1 MIIKEYEELV
11 FKGDSFYLLK
21 LKVLQNFDIS
31 FLSTFLI
38 SDFEYIRQNLEQQIQ
53 YHFIDKPGIG
63 FEMIEINVDH
73 ENNLIYIGSMPDPC
87 DYEDEDYPFISGKTP
102 LEHFQEG
109 LLESVHLTKDNFF
122 NILRTWN
129 KYLEEKPP
137 FLLLY
142 QDENN
147 WFDILPFQSK
157 EEMDQFVE
165 NHTPIIN

>member
-1 MIIKEYEELV
+1 MYIKQWKKYDFEV
-11 FKGDSFYLLK
+11 IVKKFYPMNSK
-21 LKVLQNFDIS
+21 FQDNFS
-31 FLSTFLI
+31 FLSMFLV
-38 SDFEYIRQNLEQQIQ
+38 SDFGYIRQNFEQEIK
-53 YHFIDKPGIG
+53 YYFIDNEGTG
-63 FEMIEINVDH
+63 FPTTEVSVDNV
-73 ENNLIYIGSMPDPC
+73 NNLVYIGVMPDSC

-165 NHTPIIN
+165 NHTPILN